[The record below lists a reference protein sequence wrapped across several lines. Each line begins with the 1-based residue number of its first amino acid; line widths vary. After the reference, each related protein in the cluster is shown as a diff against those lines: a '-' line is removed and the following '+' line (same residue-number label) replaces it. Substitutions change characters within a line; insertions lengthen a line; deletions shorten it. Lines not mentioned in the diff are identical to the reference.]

1 LLVSAIKKEIIR
13 EIKHA
18 NYFSVILDYTPDVSH
33 QEQISLMIGY
43 VDVSSN
49 YVSIEEPFLGFLN
62 LMIQLAKSFFN
73 VLQNEL
79 RNLDLGLFN
88 VRGGQSCD
96 NGLNT
101 KGKHLSVQK
110 KFLDINS
117 SVFYILCGCCS
128 VNLALCDMTNSC
140 IKAKHYFRVVQHI
153 YTIFINSIRRL
164 QILNDYVKWLTPKSL
179 SPAHMKSPCR

>member
-88 VRGGQSCD
+88 VRGQSCD

-117 SVFYILCGCCS
+117 SVFYILCSCCS

-140 IKAKHYFRVVQHI
+140 IKAKHFFELFN
-153 YTIFINSIRRL
+153 TFIQFLSIRL
-164 QILNDYVKWLTPKSL
+164 EDYKF
-179 SPAHMKSPCR
+179 